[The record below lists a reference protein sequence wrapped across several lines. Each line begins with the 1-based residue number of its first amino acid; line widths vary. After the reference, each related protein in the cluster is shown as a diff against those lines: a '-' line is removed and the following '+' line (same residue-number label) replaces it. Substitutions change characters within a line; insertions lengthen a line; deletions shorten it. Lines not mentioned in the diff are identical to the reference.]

1 MMIVI
6 TMVTGLVLVVTMF
19 APVDSLKGRLMSHQ
33 SIKTGTQ
40 SFQNDGMR
48 QSSSLYDRIN
58 GGYNRGGYRGGG
70 GRGYRGGGGGR
81 GRSR

>member
-6 TMVTGLVLVVTMF
+6 TMVTGLVLLITMF
-19 APVDSLKGRLMSHQ
+19 PLVDSLKGRLISQQ
-33 SIKTGTQ
+33 SIKKGTQ
-40 SFQNDGMR
+40 YFRNNGMR
-48 QSSSLYDRIN
+48 QSSSLYERIN

-70 GRGYRGGGGGR
+70 GRGYRGGGGSR